1 MNIFNAVVEMESK
14 RLAGALCTIIQT
26 KGSTPRHE
34 TSKMLVYEDGCFLGT
49 VGGGEI
55 EQRVHQE
62 ALESIQD
69 GKSRRLSYNMVDP
82 SKGDPGICGGTVEVY
97 VEPILP
103 KPTLIVI
110 GGGHVGKAV
119 VHLAKWAG
127 FYVVVND
134 DRPEFCTPEENP
146 DADEWIVSRMEE
158 LPQHLKLDSRSYI
171 VVTTRGSMVDVEGM
185 RPLLEQPVQYIGAI
199 GSGRRWIATRTA
211 LIERGCPPEL
221 TDKVH
226 SPIGLEIKA
235 ETPEEIAV
243 SILAEILMVK
253 NGGTGAAM
261 KI

>member
-1 MNIFNAVVEMESK
+1 MNIFKAVVEMESK

-62 ALESIQD
+62 ALESIRD
-69 GKSRRLSYNMVDP
+69 GKSRLLSYNMVDP
-82 SKGDPGICGGTVEVY
+82 SSGDPGICGGTVEVY
-97 VEPILP
+97 VEPIVP
-103 KPTLIVI
+103 KPMLIVI

-127 FYVVVND
+127 FYVVIND
-134 DRPEFCTPEENP
+134 DRPEFCKPEDNP
-146 DADEWIVSRMEE
+146 NADEWIVSPMEE
-158 LPQHLKLDSRSYI
+158 LPQHLKIDSRSYI
-171 VVTTRGSMVDVEGM
+171 VLATRGSMVDVEGLP
-185 RPLLEQPVQYIGAI
+185 PLLELPAQYIGVI
-199 GSGRRWIATRTA
+199 GSGRRWITTRTT
-211 LIERGCPPEL
+211 LVERGCPAEL
-221 TDKVH
+221 VNRVH
-226 SPIGLEIKA
+226 SPIGLELKA
-235 ETPEEIAV
+235 ETPEEIAI
-243 SILAEILMVK
+243 SIVAEILMVK